1 MIPSHLHCSYQH
13 SVLVGRPRGSEH
25 IAVLERIASL
35 VRLVEHSL
43 ENSLQIV
50 TVNRLFSVVTRSR
63 GAQPPSPSPPPDAG
77 TFIASAAARA
87 AANACAAGAVT
98 AVAAVGRVSCL
109 NNLPL
114 VSIIWLKKKEV
125 LFFIAV
131 ERTGQ
136 KKINQKSNKKT
147 RTDQRVS
154 TMKVAIM
161 ARRDGGTFLIPDEG
175 NNLNKSDLFPVLNR
189 AWGLLIVSY
198 QIKPLIPN
206 TNTESQSFT
215 HVECIPSIF
224 VTAKLFQKPGL

>member
-1 MIPSHLHCSYQH
+1 MTPPTLFLHTIRKGQFWHFLPKRTKAWATGRSSRGQESHQRRHQHTMIPSHLHCSYQH

-136 KKINQKSNKKT
+136 KKINQKSNKKNT
-147 RTDQRVS
+147 NRS
-154 TMKVAIM
+154 E
-161 ARRDGGTFLIPDEG
+161 GFYDEG
-175 NNLNKSDLFPVLNR
+175 GHHGTERRGNVLNTR
-189 AWGLLIVSY
+189 RR
-198 QIKPLIPN
+198 K
-206 TNTESQSFT
+206 
-215 HVECIPSIF
+215 
-224 VTAKLFQKPGL
+224 